1 MPETDT
7 IPVSASTVSTGKGIR
22 YIGNHCY
29 AYSGN
34 ITDPSSGTAGST
46 ALDFTTGA
54 GYIIARVSIL
64 SDEVGGAGLY
74 TRIELNGVSVFRLNL
89 DSSSSG
95 GFQFDNPF
103 YMLIPPLTRF
113 VLLVGAN
120 ASVDFTAMITGRVY
134 GAV

>member
-1 MPETDT
+1 MAEAEG
-7 IPVSASTVSTGKGIR
+7 IPPTASVASVGPGIR

-34 ITDPSSGTAGST
+34 ITDASSGTAGST

-54 GYIIARVSIL
+54 GYIQARVSIV
-64 SDEVGGAGLY
+64 SDEVSTAALY
-74 TRIELNGVSVFRLNL
+74 SKIELNGVNVFRLNI

-103 YMLIPPLTRF
+103 YMLIPPFTRF
-113 VLLVGAN
+113 HLLVGAN

-134 GAV
+134 GV